1 MFARVARVRHDVQE
15 ILTIVRLHLSEGEAE
30 SLVGWMAHRVGRAP
44 SLAGAGDPLQRL
56 EHVVTHW
63 LDDAQR
69 TGLRAWLAR
78 RIALGERPVPP

>member
-1 MFARVARVRHDVQE
+1 MRRDVQE

-44 SLAGAGDPLQRL
+44 SLAGAGEPLQRL
-56 EHVVTHW
+56 EHVITHW